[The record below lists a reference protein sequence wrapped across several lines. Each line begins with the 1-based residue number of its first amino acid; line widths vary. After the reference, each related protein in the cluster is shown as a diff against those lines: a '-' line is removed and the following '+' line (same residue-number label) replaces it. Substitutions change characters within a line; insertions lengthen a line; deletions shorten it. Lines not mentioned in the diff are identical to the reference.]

1 MVLQSEVAE
10 CGLACLAM
18 IASFHGRS
26 TDLVE
31 LRRRWSVSQ
40 TGMALPELMEMCRHI
55 NLTPRALRLEP
66 ESLRRLS
73 LPCILHWDLD
83 HFVVLERVKRR
94 GCWVVDP
101 AVGRRF
107 MSHAELDKRFTGVAL
122 ELVPSGEFRRKRPRS
137 RFRFRQLF
145 ESTRGLAMSLG
156 QILAFSLAIQVFALA
171 LPFYSQLVIDEAIV
185 SRDLDLLNLLFL
197 SFLIL
202 VTVQTAI
209 SALRSWVVVYVSM
222 KIRLNWSSR
231 VFHHL
236 SRLPMKYFGSRH
248 IGDIQSR
255 FRSLSELQELV
266 TKSFVEA
273 IIDGLMATITIVVL
287 YFYDAFLA
295 TLVLSST
302 LLYLAIRMALFPSLK
317 RQSQEAIV
325 AEAKEDSYFLETIR
339 GLLAIKSFGMEHRR
353 QSGFLNRVTET
364 INRSVPV
371 HRVSIVTDTAYRLI
385 FTFQFLLVVYLAAK
399 SIAMGE
405 FTVGMLVAFLAYR
418 AQFSERSAEL
428 VNKAIEFRLAR
439 IHLDRLSDIVES
451 DIEPGLDSC
460 EGPTQVSHKAIDGIE
475 LHDAW
480 FRYSVTEPFVVS
492 GADLRVCS
500 GEYIAIT
507 GPSGFGKT
515 TLLHLLMGLY
525 RPEKG
530 TLSID
535 GTTLDDYGIQE
546 YRRRCASV
554 MQDDTLLAG
563 TLADNISFFDPKVD
577 MQKVH
582 DCAVMAA
589 IADEIVS
596 MPMQYL
602 SLVGDMGAALSGGQ
616 KQRVLLAR
624 ALYRNPEFLFLDEAS
639 SHLDVENERK
649 IVSALKTSGT
659 TVIGVAHRAES
670 LKQADRVI
678 QIDELV
684 FNQLRAQDGTEFRM
698 SG

>member
-1 MVLQSEVAE
+1 
-10 CGLACLAM
+10 
-18 IASFHGRS
+18 
-26 TDLVE
+26 
-31 LRRRWSVSQ
+31 
-40 TGMALPELMEMCRHI
+40 
-55 NLTPRALRLEP
+55 
-66 ESLRRLS
+66 
-73 LPCILHWDLD
+73 
-83 HFVVLERVKRR
+83 
-94 GCWVVDP
+94 
-101 AVGRRF
+101 
-107 MSHAELDKRFTGVAL
+107 
-122 ELVPSGEFRRKRPRS
+122 
-137 RFRFRQLF
+137 
-145 ESTRGLAMSLG
+145 
-156 QILAFSLAIQVFALA
+156 
-171 LPFYSQLVIDEAIV
+171 
-185 SRDLDLLNLLFL
+185 
-197 SFLIL
+197 
-202 VTVQTAI
+202 
-209 SALRSWVVVYVSM
+209 
-222 KIRLNWSSR
+222 
-231 VFHHL
+231 
-236 SRLPMKYFGSRH
+236 
-248 IGDIQSR
+248 
-255 FRSLSELQELV
+255 
-266 TKSFVEA
+266 
-273 IIDGLMATITIVVL
+273 
-287 YFYDAFLA
+287 
-295 TLVLSST
+295 
-302 LLYLAIRMALFPSLK
+302 
-317 RQSQEAIV
+317 
-325 AEAKEDSYFLETIR
+325 
-339 GLLAIKSFGMEHRR
+339 
-353 QSGFLNRVTET
+353 
-364 INRSVPV
+364 
-371 HRVSIVTDTAYRLI
+371 LI

-451 DIEPGLDSC
+451 DIEPGLDSF
-460 EGPTQVSHKAIDGIE
+460 EGPRQVSHKAIDGIE

-535 GTTLDDYGIQE
+535 GTNLDDYGIQE

-554 MQDDTLLAG
+554 MQDDALLAG

-624 ALYRNPEFLFLDEAS
+624 ALYKNPEFLFLDEAS

-684 FNQLRAQDGTEFRM
+684 FNQLRARAGTEFRI